1 MHWKKR
7 QNPGKPFFLYFA
19 PGNSHAPHQAP
30 NDWIAKFKGQF
41 DQGWDKVREE
51 TLARQISLGVVSAGT
66 ILTPSPKEIP
76 AWDSLNNDQKK
87 VYARMME
94 VYAANVAESDYEIGR
109 IIDALRE
116 SEQLDNTL
124 VIYLEG
130 DNGAS
135 ARRHDARD
143 NQRSLRAVR
152 T

>member
-1 MHWKKR
+1 V
-7 QNPGKPFFLYFA
+7 YFA

-30 NDWIAKFKGQF
+30 KDWIAKFKGQF

-51 TLARQISLGVVSAGT
+51 TLARQIRLGVVPAGT
-66 ILTPSPKEIP
+66 ILTPRPKEIP
-76 AWDSLNNDQKK
+76 AWDSLNDDQKK

-109 IIDALRE
+109 IIDALQE
-116 SEQLDNTL
+116 SGQLDNTL

-135 ARRHDARD
+135 AGQCKGRPTKSRPSSHL
-143 NQRSLRAVR
+143 SLLSFWSR
-152 T
+152 